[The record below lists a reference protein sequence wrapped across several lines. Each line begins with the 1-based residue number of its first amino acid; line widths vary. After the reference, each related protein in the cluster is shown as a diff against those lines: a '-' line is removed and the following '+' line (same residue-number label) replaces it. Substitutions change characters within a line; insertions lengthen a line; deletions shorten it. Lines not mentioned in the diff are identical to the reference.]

1 MFLQNHSGENAKH
14 QFSQLFCFAAEI
26 KIFLRIA
33 LSFSSETISIIS
45 IHQVRKDEMDMA
57 AETILV
63 VDDNREIVYS
73 LGKLLKYEGYD
84 IVEAYD
90 GMEALEALDTHHIDL
105 ILLDV
110 MMPRLNGLSAR
121 INIRICR
128 CK

>member
-1 MFLQNHSGENAKH
+1 MQKPLRGKCKNH

-90 GMEALEALDTHHIDL
+90 GMEALEALDAHHIDL